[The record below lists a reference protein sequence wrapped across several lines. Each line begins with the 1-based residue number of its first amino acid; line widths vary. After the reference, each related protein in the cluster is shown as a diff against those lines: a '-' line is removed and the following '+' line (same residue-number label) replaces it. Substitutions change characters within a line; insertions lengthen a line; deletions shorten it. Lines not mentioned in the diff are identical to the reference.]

1 MKRRNRL
8 SKWVALAV
16 TGLGGVSL
24 VAMVV
29 AMMAVT
35 GVSLVTPDPAFAKF
49 DVSKLTIGGDLRVRG
64 EFRRGTTWAGS
75 GHRTGPDRGY
85 PPSRARTKTCAP
97 AAERTDPSW
106 SRSVS
111 RPHPTLDRIRDV

>member
-16 TGLGGVSL
+16 TGLGGASL

-35 GVSLVTPDPAFAKF
+35 GVSLVAPDPAFAKF

-64 EFRRGTTWAGS
+64 EFRRGTTWSAS
-75 GHRTGPDRGY
+75 KSNQQFVHQNH
-85 PPSRARTKTCAP
+85 KKQFK
-97 AAERTDPSW
+97 
-106 SRSVS
+106 
-111 RPHPTLDRIRDV
+111 LK